1 MRRLA
6 VLSLHT
12 SPLAQPGTG
21 DGGGM
26 NVYVR
31 ELTAA
36 LARTGVTCDVF
47 TRAWSAD
54 LPSVVDVEPGLRVH
68 HVPAGPL
75 DVLPKESLPAVVEQF
90 TAGVLE
96 RMAAAPMSGG
106 DGIGGLPYTSV
117 HANYWLSGL
126 SGHVIK
132 HELNLPLVCT
142 FHTLDRVKAES
153 MPEEVEADMPHRR
166 AEAEAS
172 IIDCSD
178 AVLASCTVEAEQIA
192 SLYGG
197 EPTRIRIVPPG
208 VDHAFFGP
216 GHRPQARR
224 ALGLPLDGRLL
235 LFVGRIQPLKCADV
249 AIETLAELLESGR
262 EPYRLVVVGGP
273 SGPYG
278 EKSLQRLSDVADG
291 RGVRDH
297 VHFVEPQPHELLSS
311 YYRAADVC
319 LVPSRSESF
328 GLVALEAA
336 ACGTPVVASA
346 VGGLTTL
353 VDHGHT
359 GFLVEDPDPAA
370 YADAVRRVFARAAGG
385 RASLHRLGAAGPPLH
400 LACRG
405 TDAGGA
411 ARRAGRGL
419 PRRVRLSRHRPSP
432 RACPSSISPRRR
444 RWRPRSAASTPGP
457 SASWPPAASSW
468 RPSGRRSPTAR
479 RRTAGTCASR
489 GTRRTSSPS
498 GSPSSSGRCTSR
510 PSSCRRPRPTTPTCT
525 PTCCAATPTSSACGS
540 RSAPRTP
547 STWWAGCRHAWST
560 TTSSIASPAPRCTTP
575 TSTSRPP

>member
-31 ELTAA
+31 ELTSA
-36 LARTGVTCDVF
+36 LARSDVACDVF
-47 TRAWSAD
+47 TRAWSPD
-54 LPSVVDVEPGLRVH
+54 LPPVVEVEPGLRVH

-75 DVLPKESLPAVVEQF
+75 DVLPKESLPAVVDAF

-96 RMAAAPMSGG
+96 RMAAAPAAGE
-106 DGIGGLPYTSV
+106 LPYTSV

-132 HELNLPLVCT
+132 HEVNLPLVCT
-142 FHTLDRVKAES
+142 FHTLDRVKADT

-178 AVLASCTVEAEQIA
+178 AVLASCTVEADQIA
-192 SLYGG
+192 SLYGCDPG
-197 EPTRIRIVPPG
+197 RIRIVPPG

-224 ALGLPLDGRLL
+224 ALGLPLSGRLL
-235 LFVGRIQPLKCADV
+235 LFVGRIQPLKRADV
-249 AIETLAELLESGR
+249 AIETLAELCESGH

-273 SGPYG
+273 SGPHG
-278 EKSLQRLSDVADG
+278 EKSLQSLHDVADA
-291 RGVRDH
+291 RGVREH
-297 VHFVEPQPHELLSS
+297 VHFVAPQPHELLSS

-319 LVPSRSESF
+319 IVPSRSESF

-359 GFLVEDPDPAA
+359 GYLVDDPDPVA
-370 YADAVRRVFARAAGG
+370 YAAAVRRTFDEPLAAERLSTASVLRARRYTWRAAARTLVELHDELATG
-385 RASLHRLGAAGPPLH
+385 RLVECS
-400 LACRG
+400 
-405 TDAGGA
+405 
-411 ARRAGRGL
+411 
-419 PRRVRLSRHRPSP
+419 
-432 RACPSSISPRRR
+432 
-444 RWRPRSAASTPGP
+444 
-457 SASWPPAASSW
+457 
-468 RPSGRRSPTAR
+468 
-479 RRTAGTCASR
+479 
-489 GTRRTSSPS
+489 
-498 GSPSSSGRCTSR
+498 
-510 PSSCRRPRPTTPTCT
+510 
-525 PTCCAATPTSSACGS
+525 
-540 RSAPRTP
+540 
-547 STWWAGCRHAWST
+547 
-560 TTSSIASPAPRCTTP
+560 
-575 TSTSRPP
+575 

>member
-36 LARTGVTCDVF
+36 LARSGVSCDVF
-47 TRAWSAD
+47 TRAWAPG
-54 LPSVVDVEPGLRVH
+54 LPPVVSVEPGLRVH
-68 HVPAGPL
+68 HVSAGPAHA
-75 DVLPKESLPAVVEQF
+75 VPKESLPAVVDEF
-90 TAGVLE
+90 TSAVLA
-96 RMAAAPMSGG
+96 RMAAAPMQGEE
-106 DGIGGLPYTSV
+106 DGGGLTYTSI

-132 HELNLPLVCT
+132 HELELPLVCT
-142 FHTLDRVKAES
+142 FHTLDRVKAET
-153 MPEEVEADMPHRR
+153 MPEEVMADMPHRR

-172 IIDCSD
+172 IIECSD
-178 AVLASCTVEAEQIA
+178 AVLASCSVEAEQIA

-197 EPTRIRIVPPG
+197 DPGRIRIVPPG

-224 ALGLPLDGRLL
+224 ALGLPEDGRLL

-249 AIETLAELLESGR
+249 AVETLAELRRGAED
-262 EPYRLVVVGGP
+262 YRLVVVGGP
-273 SGPYG
+273 SGPHG
-278 EKSLQRLSDVADG
+278 EKSLRGLHDVADA
-291 RGVRDH
+291 RGVRDR
-297 VHFVEPQPHELLSS
+297 VHFVDPQPHELLSS

-353 VDHGHT
+353 VDHGST
-359 GFLVEDPDPAA
+359 GFLVEDPDPRA
-370 YADAVRRVFARAAGG
+370 YAAAVRRVFDEPLAAERLSTASVLRARQYTWPAAARALVA
-385 RASLHRLGAAGPPLH
+385 LHDELAQSRL
-400 LACRG
+400 
-405 TDAGGA
+405 
-411 ARRAGRGL
+411 
-419 PRRVRLSRHRPSP
+419 VE
-432 RACPSSISPRRR
+432 
-444 RWRPRSAASTPGP
+444 
-457 SASWPPAASSW
+457 
-468 RPSGRRSPTAR
+468 
-479 RRTAGTCASR
+479 
-489 GTRRTSSPS
+489 
-498 GSPSSSGRCTSR
+498 
-510 PSSCRRPRPTTPTCT
+510 
-525 PTCCAATPTSSACGS
+525 CG
-540 RSAPRTP
+540 
-547 STWWAGCRHAWST
+547 
-560 TTSSIASPAPRCTTP
+560 
-575 TSTSRPP
+575 

>member
-31 ELTAA
+31 ELTSA
-36 LARTGVTCDVF
+36 LARSDVACDVF
-47 TRAWSAD
+47 TRAWSPD
-54 LPSVVDVEPGLRVH
+54 LPPVVDVEPGLRVH

-75 DVLPKESLPAVVEQF
+75 DVLPKESLPAVVDEF

-96 RMAAAPMSGG
+96 RMAAAPAAGE
-106 DGIGGLPYTSV
+106 LPYTSV

-142 FHTLDRVKAES
+142 FHTLDRVKAET

-178 AVLASCTVEAEQIA
+178 AVLASCTVEADQIA

-197 EPTRIRIVPPG
+197 EPGRIRIVPPG

-224 ALGLPLDGRLL
+224 ALGLPQTGRLL
-235 LFVGRIQPLKCADV
+235 LFVGRIQPLKRADV
-249 AIETLAELLESGR
+249 AIETLAELRQRGD

-273 SGPYG
+273 SGPHG
-278 EKSLQRLSDVADG
+278 EKSLQSLHDAADA
-291 RGVRDH
+291 RGVREH
-297 VHFVEPQPHELLSS
+297 VHFVAPQPHELLSS

-319 LVPSRSESF
+319 IVPSRSESF

-359 GFLVEDPDPAA
+359 GYLVDDPDPVA
-370 YADAVRRVFARAAGG
+370 YAAAVRRTFDEPLAAERLSTASVLRARRYTWRAAA
-385 RASLHRLGAAGPPLH
+385 RTLVELHDELAAG
-400 LACRG
+400 
-405 TDAGGA
+405 
-411 ARRAGRGL
+411 
-419 PRRVRLSRHRPSP
+419 RLVECS
-432 RACPSSISPRRR
+432 
-444 RWRPRSAASTPGP
+444 
-457 SASWPPAASSW
+457 
-468 RPSGRRSPTAR
+468 
-479 RRTAGTCASR
+479 
-489 GTRRTSSPS
+489 
-498 GSPSSSGRCTSR
+498 
-510 PSSCRRPRPTTPTCT
+510 
-525 PTCCAATPTSSACGS
+525 
-540 RSAPRTP
+540 
-547 STWWAGCRHAWST
+547 
-560 TTSSIASPAPRCTTP
+560 
-575 TSTSRPP
+575 

>member
-36 LARTGVTCDVF
+36 LARSGVSCDVF
-47 TRAWSAD
+47 TRSWSPD
-54 LPSVVDVEPGLRVH
+54 LPDVIELEPGLRVH

-75 DVLPKESLPAVVEQF
+75 QVLPKEVLPDVVDAFTEGVLARMSRPGSLPLTDE
-90 TAGVLE
+90 E
-96 RMAAAPMSGG
+96 GG
-106 DGIGGLPYTSV
+106 AFSSV

-172 IIDCSD
+172 IIECSD
-178 AVLASCTVEAEQIA
+178 AVLASCSVEADQIA

-197 EPTRIRIVPPG
+197 DPGRIRIVPPG

-249 AIETLAELLESGR
+249 AVETLAELSDSGG

-273 SGPYG
+273 SGPHG
-278 EKSLQRLSDVADG
+278 EKALQGLFDLADA
-291 RGVRDH
+291 RGVREQ
-297 VHFVEPQPHELLSS
+297 VHFIDPQPHELLSS

-359 GFLVEDPDPAA
+359 GYLVDDPDPVA
-370 YADAVRRVFARAAGG
+370 YAAAVRTVFDEPLAAERLSTASVLRARRYTWRAAA
-385 RASLHRLGAAGPPLH
+385 RTLVELHDEL
-400 LACRG
+400 
-405 TDAGGA
+405 
-411 ARRAGRGL
+411 
-419 PRRVRLSRHRPSP
+419 
-432 RACPSSISPRRR
+432 
-444 RWRPRSAASTPGP
+444 AASRLVEC
-457 SASWPPAASSW
+457 S
-468 RPSGRRSPTAR
+468 
-479 RRTAGTCASR
+479 
-489 GTRRTSSPS
+489 
-498 GSPSSSGRCTSR
+498 
-510 PSSCRRPRPTTPTCT
+510 
-525 PTCCAATPTSSACGS
+525 
-540 RSAPRTP
+540 
-547 STWWAGCRHAWST
+547 
-560 TTSSIASPAPRCTTP
+560 
-575 TSTSRPP
+575 